1 MVSDYATL
9 SVEEDLSTDERVL
22 QLFRD
27 AEATRQA
34 RHLTRFRLVVLGIG
48 VTLLVIKLYRMRRP
62 R

>member
-9 SVEEDLSTDERVL
+9 GAEEDLSTDERVL

-34 RHLTRFRLVVLGIG
+34 RHPTRLRLAVLGVG